1 MRPVHAS
8 FLVSLIALAG
18 CGGSTGPDS
27 GGSVDKQEAP
37 PASIIIYQ
45 GNGQNG
51 PAGSQ
56 LPGPLCTNVLDAGK
70 HLLHGIV
77 VTYTVTSGGGTI
89 GDPTTPRTDPNGI
102 ATSGLWTLG
111 PGTGPQT
118 VTATAVGAG
127 SVTLSVTFTATAR

>member
-8 FLVSLIALAG
+8 FLVSLLALAG
-18 CGGSTGPDS
+18 CGGSTGPTS
-27 GGSVDKQEAP
+27 GGSVEHHEAP
-37 PASIIIYQ
+37 PASIVIYL

-70 HLLHGIV
+70 NLLHGIV

-89 GDPTTPRTDPNGI
+89 GDPTTPSTDTNGV

-111 PGTGPQT
+111 PGTGVQT
-118 VTATAVGAG
+118 VTATAAGAG
-127 SVTLSVTFTATAR
+127 SVTFTATAR

>member
-1 MRPVHAS
+1 VRPVHAS
-8 FLVSLIALAG
+8 FLVSLLALAG
-18 CGGSTGPDS
+18 CGGSTGQSDR
-27 GGSVDKQEAP
+27 SVDIHEAP
-37 PASIIIYQ
+37 AASIVIYQ

-77 VTYTVTSGGGTI
+77 VTYTVTTGGGTI
-89 GDPTTPRTDPNGI
+89 GDPTTPRTDPNGV

-118 VTATAVGAG
+118 VTATAAGAG
-127 SVTLSVTFTATAR
+127 SVTFTATAR

>member
-8 FLVSLIALAG
+8 FLVSLLALAG
-18 CGGSTGPDS
+18 CGGSTGPTS
-27 GGSVDKQEAP
+27 GGSVGQHEAP
-37 PASIIIYQ
+37 PASIVIYL

-70 HLLHGIV
+70 NLLHGIV

-118 VTATAVGAG
+118 VTASAAGAG
-127 SVTLSVTFTATAR
+127 SVTFTATAR

>member
-8 FLVSLIALAG
+8 FLVSLLALSG
-18 CGGSTGPDS
+18 CGGSTGPQS
-27 GGSVDKQEAP
+27 GGSVDRHEAP
-37 PASIIIYQ
+37 PASIVIYL

-51 PAGSQ
+51 PAGTQ
-56 LPGPLCTNVLDAGK
+56 LPDPLCTNVLDAGK
-70 HLLHGIV
+70 NLLHGIV

-102 ATSGLWTLG
+102 ATSGRWTLG

-118 VTATAVGAG
+118 VTASAVGAG
-127 SVTLSVTFTATAR
+127 SVTFTATAR